1 MKIRTLIADDE
12 VLARGRVRRILS
24 DDPEIE
30 LVAEARNGMEAV
42 AMIEKYEPDLV
53 VLDIEMPDFTGFEVL
68 RRLKIEMPYVVF
80 VTAFDAYAVKAFDV
94 HAIDYVLKP
103 YDNERFAN
111 AILQVKEKMQLE
123 RARDM
128 QARMLKVMNEY
139 IATEPEDEI
148 FFEVK
153 HRSVRHKINAT
164 TVRRLE
170 ADGNYVKLFADKGR
184 FLLRETLQK
193 VEQGLPKNFF
203 RVHRSAIVNAKF
215 VSGYKYLGNNR
226 FCLQFES
233 DEVVETGRSYRSQV
247 EDMLS
252 KIH

>member
-12 VLARGRVRRILS
+12 VLARSRVRRILS
-24 DDPEIE
+24 EDEEIE
-30 LVAEARNGMEAV
+30 LVAEARNGSEAV
-42 AMIEKYEPDLV
+42 DMVAKHKPDLI
-53 VLDIEMPDFTGFEVL
+53 VLDIEMPDFSGFEVL
-68 RRLKIEMPYVVF
+68 RRLEGELPFVVF

-103 YDNERFAN
+103 YDNGRFTN
-111 AILQVKEKMQLE
+111 AIAQVKEKMQLE

-128 QARMLKVMNEY
+128 QSRMMKVMDDYMGHAQDSEVV
-139 IATEPEDEI
+139 
-148 FFEVK
+148 FEVK
-153 HRSVRHKINAT
+153 HRSVQHKISAS

-193 VEQGLPKNFF
+193 VAEGLPQNFI
-203 RVHRSAIVNAKF
+203 RVHRSAIVNARF

-226 FCLQFES
+226 FCLHFDS
-233 DEVVETGRSYRSQV
+233 DEIVETGRSYRPQV
-247 EDMLS
+247 EAMLS
-252 KIH
+252 QIH